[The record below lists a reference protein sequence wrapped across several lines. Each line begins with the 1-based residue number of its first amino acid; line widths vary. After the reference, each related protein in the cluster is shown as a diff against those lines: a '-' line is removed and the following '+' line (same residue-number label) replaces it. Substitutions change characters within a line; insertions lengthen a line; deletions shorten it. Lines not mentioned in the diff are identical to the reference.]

1 MIYRTKDGDVLDQ
14 ICAKHY
20 GDAPY
25 RVEDVLAANPGLAAH
40 GPVMVSGLLITLPV
54 VEETAEE
61 RPTIR
66 LWD

>member
-14 ICAKHY
+14 VCAKHY

-25 RVEDVLAANPGLAAH
+25 SVEGVLAANPGLAAH
-40 GPVMVSGLLITLPV
+40 GPVLSSGIFIELPA
-54 VEETAEE
+54 VEETAQEK
-61 RPTIR
+61 PTIR

>member
-14 ICAKHY
+14 VCAKHY

-25 RVEDVLAANPGLAAH
+25 SVEAVLASNPGLAAH
-40 GPVMVSGLLITLPV
+40 GPVMCSGILIDFPV
-54 VEETAEE
+54 VTETAQEK
-61 RPTIR
+61 PTIR

>member
-14 ICAKHY
+14 LCAKHY
-20 GDAPY
+20 GDTPY
-25 RVEDVLAANPGLAAH
+25 RVEDVLAANPGLAVH
-40 GPVMVSGLLITLPV
+40 GPVMASGLLITLPV
-54 VEETAEE
+54 IEETAEE

>member
-14 ICAKHY
+14 VCAKHY

-25 RVEDVLAANPGLAAH
+25 SVEEVLEANPGLAAH
-40 GPVMVSGLLITLPV
+40 GPVLSSGILIELPAV
-54 VEETAEE
+54 QETAQEK
-61 RPTIR
+61 PTIR

>member
-14 ICAKHY
+14 LCAKHY
-20 GDAPY
+20 GDAPH

-40 GPVMVSGLLITLPV
+40 GPVMASGLLITFPV
-54 VEETAEE
+54 VEDTAEE

>member
-14 ICAKHY
+14 VCAKHY

-25 RVEDVLAANPGLAAH
+25 SIEDVLAANPGLAAH
-40 GPVMVSGLLITLPV
+40 GPVMRSGLLIELSV
-54 VEETAEE
+54 VEESAPEA
-61 RPTIR
+61 PTIR

>member
-14 ICAKHY
+14 LCAKHY
-20 GDAPY
+20 RDAPY
-25 RVEDVLAANPGLAAH
+25 RVEDVLTANPGLASH
-40 GPVMVSGLLITLPV
+40 GPVMASGLLITLPV
-54 VEETAEE
+54 VEEITEA